1 MMIGPTPRITS
12 EPAPRRPLRRRVTTW
27 LGDRW
32 RNPRVRRTVYVT
44 GLSVTG
50 LGLGMAYGSWSR
62 ACAGGACPSI
72 RVLEAYQPQQA
83 AKIYAQ
89 DGRLITELGIQR
101 RTVLPVGEIAPQLRA
116 AFLSVEDKRFY
127 QHNGIDYLRVPGA
140 VMANVA
146 AMSWAEGFSTIT
158 MQLARNV
165 WEERIGFEKVLR
177 RKIREIRVAVELEQT
192 YSKDRILELYLNQIF
207 MGGSLY
213 GVDAASQ
220 AYFGKSVRDVN
231 VAEAALLAAVAN
243 RPGRYD
249 PRKYPARAIGRRN
262 LVINLMRRAGYLST
276 DEAEQWKAY
285 PLQLSSRQDFGD
297 VAPYFVEWI
306 RQQLDARFGRALYEE
321 GYRVYTT
328 LDLEMQIA
336 AERAL
341 ENQLEAIEAGTY
353 GPFRHQ
359 TYQQYLDSLEQ
370 HGLSEASHTMTPY
383 LQGALITMDAQRGHV
398 LAIVGG
404 RNFEDSKFNRA
415 TQAQRQA
422 GSTFKPFVYAAA
434 IRAGKP
440 ASYIVDDAPLSLP
453 PEPPDTQ
460 PWEPQNYEGDYRGPM
475 TLRRGLY
482 QSRNL
487 VAIQLGRE
495 IGPPAVIGEAVRYG
509 ISTRLPPYPSLF
521 IGSAS
526 VIPLEM
532 VSAYSAFATL
542 GERVA
547 PNGILRVEDAKGNI
561 IWEPQPRVDRVM
573 DPEHMWVVTSLLE
586 DVVNRGTAY
595 GAVRAAGFRHPAA
608 GKTGTTNDGTDVWY
622 IGFTPELVTGVW
634 MGFDAPQ
641 KIKANSAGG
650 ALAAPAWTAL
660 MTEVY
665 ERRNPPAPW
674 QRPEGLITREIDG
687 STGYKST
694 EFCPRDVRYW
704 EWFIPGTE
712 PMEYCPVHLPF
723 RGIGTGPTH

>member
-1 MMIGPTPRITS
+1 MTL
-12 EPAPRRPLRRRVTTW
+12 EDPRRPLRRRVAAW
-27 LGDRW
+27 LGRW
-32 RNPRVRRTVYVT
+32 WRDPAMRRIATLTALAVC
-44 GLSVTG
+44 G
-50 LGLGMAYGSWSR
+50 LGLGLAYGSWTR
-62 ACAGGACPSI
+62 ACAGGGCPSI
-72 RVLEAYQPQQA
+72 RVLEEYQPQQA
-83 AKIYAQ
+83 AKIYAA
-89 DGRLITELGIQR
+89 DGRLVTELGVQR
-101 RTVLPVGEIAPQLRA
+101 RTVLPVNEIAPELRA

-127 QHNGIDYLRVPGA
+127 QHHGIDYWRIPGA
-140 VMANVA
+140 VVANVA
-146 AMSWAEGFSTIT
+146 ALSWAQGFSTIT

-165 WEERIGFEKVLR
+165 WDERIGFEKVLR
-177 RKIREIRVAVELEQT
+177 RKIKEIRVAVELEQT

-207 MGGSLY
+207 MGYSLY
-213 GVDAASQ
+213 GVEAASQ
-220 AYFGKSVRDVN
+220 AYFGKSARDVN
-231 VAEAALLAAVAN
+231 LAEGALLAAVAN

-249 PRKYPARAIGRRN
+249 PRKYPGRAAARRN
-262 LVINLMRRAGYLST
+262 LVINLMRDAGYLSA
-276 DEAEQWKAY
+276 DETERWKAY
-285 PLQLSSRQDFGD
+285 PLQLSSRQDFGE

-306 RQQLDARFGRALYEE
+306 RQQLYARFGRDLYEE

-341 ENQLEAIEAGTY
+341 ENQLEAIEASTY
-353 GPFRHQ
+353 GQFRHQ

-370 HGLSEASHTMTPY
+370 HGLREESHTMTPY
-383 LQGALITMDAQRGHV
+383 LQGALVAMDARTGNV
-398 LAIVGG
+398 LAMVGG
-404 RNFEDSKFNRA
+404 RNFEDSEFNRA
-415 TQAQRQA
+415 AQAQRQA

-440 ASYIVDDAPLSLP
+440 ASYLVDDAPLSLP

-460 PWEPQNYEGDYRGPM
+460 PWEPQNYEGDFRGPM
-475 TLRRGLY
+475 PLRRGLY
-482 QSRNL
+482 LSRNL

-532 VSAYSAFATL
+532 VSAFTPFATL

-547 PNGILRVEDAKGNI
+547 PSGILRVEDAKGNI
-561 IWEPQPRVDRVM
+561 VWEPQPRVDRVM
-573 DPEHMWVVTSLLE
+573 DPEHMWIVTSMLE

-595 GAVRAAGFRHPAA
+595 TAVRAAGFRLPAA
-608 GKTGTTNDGTDVWY
+608 GKTGTTNDGTDVWF

-650 ALAAPAWTAL
+650 ALAAPDWTAL
-660 MTEVY
+660 MSEVY

-687 STGYKST
+687 TTGFLAT
-694 EFCPRDVRYW
+694 DFCPRDVRYW

-712 PMEYCPVHLPF
+712 PTEFCPVHMPF
-723 RGIGTGPTH
+723 RGIGTGPVR